1 VATLAATSIMNV
13 IMTGRK
19 MATMSR
25 ISVLR
30 LASDSFSRGFTSA
43 VANEDAKSNALYLH
57 VGPSG
62 DCWTG
67 SSIFAAKH
75 LQPDY
80 IKSIP
85 LHPPHHDICADT
97 LIEHLEEDARLAR
110 ELYDTEALTTELL
123 DQVRGIMEERGVSN
137 VKR

>member
-1 VATLAATSIMNV
+1 MFCIP
-13 IMTGRK
+13 
-19 MATMSR
+19 
-25 ISVLR
+25 VLR
-30 LASDSFSRGFTSA
+30 FATCDSVSRWFTSA
-43 VANEDAKSNALYLH
+43 AADEDAKPNVLYLH

-80 IKSIP
+80 VKSIP

-97 LIEHLEEDARLAR
+97 LIELLEEDGGLAR
-110 ELYDTEALTTELL
+110 EIYDTETLTTELQ
-123 DQVRGIMEERGVSN
+123 DQVREIMKGRSVSN
-137 VKR
+137 GKP